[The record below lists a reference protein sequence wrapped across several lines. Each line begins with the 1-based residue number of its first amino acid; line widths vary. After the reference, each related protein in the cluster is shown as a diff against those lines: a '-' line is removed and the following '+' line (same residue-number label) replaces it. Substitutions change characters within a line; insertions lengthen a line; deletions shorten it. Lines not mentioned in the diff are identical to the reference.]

1 MVLLGPGLED
11 FAYDR
16 NHFVNQN
23 QFAPLSYLGK
33 EMGFYFGVSDDLT
46 KVSRVNGDQWCNPQE
61 GCVPSS
67 NLDGFELLKGGSEPL
82 LL

>member
-46 KVSRVNGDQWCNPQE
+46 KVSRVNGDQW
-61 GCVPSS
+61 
-67 NLDGFELLKGGSEPL
+67 
-82 LL
+82 